1 MIVGFG
7 VLGIEPPDIG
17 RLTAHRLNRPLRP
30 KKAISNQM
38 IRINN
43 GQLQRGYP
51 ELCTEGMADWDRA
64 AAHDYLIR
72 MTDDANLLANLLW
85 FDNRHLPLLKEV
97 GPLYLSG
104 FSGIAFC

>member
-17 RLTAHRLNRPLRP
+17 RLISYRLNRPLRN
-30 KKAISNQM
+30 KEAINNQM
-38 IRINN
+38 NRINN

-51 ELCTEGMADWDRA
+51 ILCTVGMADWDKTA
-64 AAHDYLIR
+64 VDDYLIR
-72 MTDDANLLANLLW
+72 MTDDVNLLERLLW

-97 GPLYLSG
+97 SP
-104 FSGIAFC
+104 F